1 MKIMEHIHRDF
12 NERKNMGIKEINL
25 KDLRKL
31 INRSSGDFF
40 ISVDLTSLTNEKEVS
55 ETTSETKNER
65 GREHG
70 RD

>member
-1 MKIMEHIHRDF
+1 
-12 NERKNMGIKEINL
+12 MGIKEINL

-31 INRSSGDFF
+31 INESSGDFF

-55 ETTSETKNER
+55 ESTAGTKGER

>member
-1 MKIMEHIHRDF
+1 
-12 NERKNMGIKEINL
+12 MGIKEINL

-31 INRSSGDFF
+31 INKSSGDFF

-55 ETTSETKNER
+55 ETKNER

>member
-1 MKIMEHIHRDF
+1 MKITEHIHRDF

-31 INRSSGDFF
+31 INESSGDFF
-40 ISVDLTSLTNEKEVS
+40 ISVDLTSLTNEKEMS

>member
-1 MKIMEHIHRDF
+1 MKITEHIHRDF

-31 INRSSGDFF
+31 INGSSGDFF

-55 ETTSETKNER
+55 ETTSETKDER
-65 GREHG
+65 GSEHG

>member
-1 MKIMEHIHRDF
+1 
-12 NERKNMGIKEINL
+12 MGIKEINL

-31 INRSSGDFF
+31 INKSSGDFF
-40 ISVDLTSLTNEKEVS
+40 ISVDLTSLTNEQGVS
-55 ETTSETKNER
+55 ESTAGTEGER

>member
-1 MKIMEHIHRDF
+1 MKITEHIHRDF

-31 INRSSGDFF
+31 INESSGDFF

>member
-1 MKIMEHIHRDF
+1 
-12 NERKNMGIKEINL
+12 MGIKEINL

-31 INRSSGDFF
+31 INESSGDFF

-65 GREHG
+65 GRE
-70 RD
+70 RNISALRKRKQCL

>member
-1 MKIMEHIHRDF
+1 MKIMEYIHRDF

-31 INRSSGDFF
+31 INESSGDFF

>member
-12 NERKNMGIKEINL
+12 NGRKNMGIKEINL

-31 INRSSGDFF
+31 INESSGDFF

>member
-1 MKIMEHIHRDF
+1 
-12 NERKNMGIKEINL
+12 MGIKEINL

-31 INRSSGDFF
+31 INGSSGDFF

-55 ETTSETKNER
+55 ESTAGTKGER

>member
-31 INRSSGDFF
+31 INESSGDFF

-55 ETTSETKNER
+55 ETKNER